1 MIYQKKNKY
10 KTVKKVI
17 YFINILLLFINIFLV
32 LNNVKKD
39 IFKHYE
45 LFKYSDLFDI
55 NLYKNSY
62 QDISSYLKNK
72 FNINNKLNLLQNVSF
87 FQKIIRIKGT
97 GSFNK
102 KFYSKWLK
110 SKLDS
115 EFILQFVD
123 SNPDY
128 LIYNV
133 FDDQDKQIKYKN
145 AVRIAIYT
153 ENVMPDLNYAD
164 YILGHYHINYLDR
177 YFKHTIFFWNN
188 FTSINKVR
196 KEVLK
201 SPIRNKFCAA
211 LISNCAAKFRLK
223 FINKLNQYKK
233 VDIGGNCKNNI
244 NRKIT
249 NKNEFFSDY
258 KFSIA
263 MENSRG
269 DGYSSEKLV
278 DSFLAGTIPIYYGDY
293 LIDEFINPKTYIL
306 INGKNDIE
314 NKIEYIK
321 RIDMDDKLYL
331 DIMKEKPIIDNN
343 FVNTINNKE
352 LKLFLNHIFKEDK
365 NKAFRR
371 DNNYYEYNCKNEN

>member
-1 MIYQKKNKY
+1 
-10 KTVKKVI
+10 
-17 YFINILLLFINIFLV
+17 
-32 LNNVKKD
+32 
-39 IFKHYE
+39 
-45 LFKYSDLFDI
+45 
-55 NLYKNSY
+55 
-62 QDISSYLKNK
+62 
-72 FNINNKLNLLQNVSF
+72 
-87 FQKIIRIKGT
+87 
-97 GSFNK
+97 
-102 KFYSKWLK
+102 
-110 SKLDS
+110 
-115 EFILQFVD
+115 
-123 SNPDY
+123 
-128 LIYNV
+128 
-133 FDDQDKQIKYKN
+133 
-145 AVRIAIYT
+145 
-153 ENVMPDLNYAD
+153 MPDLNYAD
-164 YILGHYHINYLDR
+164 YILSHYHINYLDR

-371 DNNYYEYNCKNEN
+371 DNNYYEYIIIINYFLYLL